1 MKKADFFSRRFLEKN
16 NADNVGLKIELE
28 VIIKESPLPPCQEP
42 VPMPIGRESHPW
54 FPKQLN
60 R

>member
-28 VIIKESPLPPCQEP
+28 VIIKDSPLPPCQGGVASL
-42 VPMPIGRESHPW
+42 VPQTT
-54 FPKQLN
+54 K
-60 R
+60 